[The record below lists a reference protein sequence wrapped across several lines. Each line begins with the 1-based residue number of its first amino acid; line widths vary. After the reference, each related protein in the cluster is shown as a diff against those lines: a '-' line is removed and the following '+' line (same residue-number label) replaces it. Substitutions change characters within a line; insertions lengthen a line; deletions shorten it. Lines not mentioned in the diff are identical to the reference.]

1 MNILLIDDHTL
12 FRTGIATMLRNLEPK
27 TVVEGFSSCE
37 AAVNQTGNPNDI
49 DLVLLDY
56 HIPPTEAP
64 ENIRVVRTAFPNAKL
79 VLISGEEDATKIIR
93 AIDDG
98 ASGFIPKSSEPQVL
112 IAALRLVLSG
122 GVYLPEL
129 VLRAQ
134 SAGIRKAAKNTSSM
148 DHLTKRQQE
157 VLAGAVDGKSNK
169 LIARELGLSEGTIK
183 AHLSSAYRAL
193 GVQKRSEAVI
203 IASQLMATGND

>member
-27 TVVEGFSSCE
+27 TAVEGYSSCE
-37 AAVNQTGNPNDI
+37 AAVNQASNPNEI

-79 VLISGEEDATKIIR
+79 VLISGEEDAAKIIQ

-148 DHLTKRQQE
+148 DQLTRRQQE

-193 GVQKRSEAVI
+193 GVQRRSEAVI
-203 IASQLMATGND
+203 IASQLMAADDD

>member
-12 FRTGIATMLRNLEPK
+12 FRTGIATMLRNLEPE
-27 TVVEGFSSCE
+27 TVVEGYSSCE
-37 AAVNQTGNPNDI
+37 LAVNQTDNPDDI

-64 ENIRVVRTAFPNAKL
+64 ENIRVVRAAYPNAKL
-79 VLISGEEDATKIIR
+79 VLISGEEDAQKIVQ

-134 SAGIRKAAKNTSSM
+134 SAAIRTAAKNTTAM
-148 DHLTKRQQE
+148 DKLTKRQQE

-169 LIARELGLSEGTIK
+169 VIARELGLSEGTIK

-193 GVQKRSEAVI
+193 GVQRRSEAVI
-203 IASQLMATGND
+203 IASQLLEAQ